1 MQGPKINFVSNNLP
15 LSTLKRKSGLSKTLA
30 RKTRWKI
37 DTTVVDISDMAGKL
51 ASAFEVLVLLITLLF
66 LFESLTDYFCAVL
79 GINWSTST
87 DQFY

>member
-1 MQGPKINFVSNNLP
+1 
-15 LSTLKRKSGLSKTLA
+15 
-30 RKTRWKI
+30 
-37 DTTVVDISDMAGKL
+37 MAGKL